1 MKKVRMKKQVRMVK
15 QVKQVRMMKVKE
27 VRMVRRRS
35 NFSRSLHAKPK
46 VGPQLRHQPLPFSA
60 SALFY

>member
-15 QVKQVRMMKVKE
+15 QVRMMKGKE
-27 VRMVRRRS
+27 GRKVRRRS